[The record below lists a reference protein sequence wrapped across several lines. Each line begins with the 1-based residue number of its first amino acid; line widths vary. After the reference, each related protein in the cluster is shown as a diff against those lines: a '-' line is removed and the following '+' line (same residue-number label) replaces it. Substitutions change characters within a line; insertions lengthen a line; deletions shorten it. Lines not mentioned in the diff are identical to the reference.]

1 MNTAVYVDPSTL
13 QRVATDLRRLG
24 DLPQAKKYYG
34 RLADLGE
41 VNPNY
46 HATAYFE
53 LAALEEDIPTKR
65 ALLDKALERQP
76 SHVMAGVI
84 RKCLTP
90 EMEERIE
97 LNREVLMPIFS
108 NGFNVQIQTTSRCNA
123 TCVMCPYPGSYHDT
137 NPNIMP
143 EDTFEH
149 TLRLL
154 EGFPLKKVCLYLNNE
169 PFLDKNLVEKIHRIK
184 GRLTFDHIEIST
196 NGSGFTEKNIQ
207 ALCDALAGTRHEI
220 WYSWHGVTKE
230 VYERVMGLNWDQN
243 VRRLQAYLKVSQGR
257 LKTMFRSITGGRLHV
272 DEQYSTREEAEQFF
286 KDQIAAAGLDP
297 SHRNLSIQTF
307 TFHDRAGGVT
317 FYGKRSAH
325 VAGMVGS
332 LKPSCSRLYEW
343 LHIVDDAT
351 VILCCMDF
359 NKETVTVDIRE
370 FDRLEDLLNA
380 PAIAQLRNQALGLLD
395 SPHDFI
401 CKRCTS
407 PGG

>member
-1 MNTAVYVDPSTL
+1 MSTAVYVDPSAL
-13 QRVATDLRRLG
+13 QRVASDLRRLG
-24 DLPQAKKYYG
+24 DVPQAKKYYG
-34 RLADLGE
+34 RLVELGE
-41 VNPNY
+41 VNPSY
-46 HATAYFE
+46 HATGYFE

-84 RKCLTP
+84 RKCLTD
-90 EMEERIE
+90 EMEARIE
-97 LNREVLMPIFS
+97 QNREVLMPIFS

-137 NPNIMP
+137 NPNVMP

-154 EGFPLKKVCLYLNNE
+154 EGFPLRKVCLYLNNE
-169 PFLDKNLVEKIHRIK
+169 PFLDKNLVEKIRRIK

-196 NGSGFTEKNIQ
+196 NGSGFTDKNIQ
-207 ALCDALAGTRHEI
+207 ALCEALEGTRHEI
-220 WYSWHGVTKE
+220 WYSWHGVSKE

-243 VRRLQAYLKVSQGR
+243 VRRLQAYLRITQGR
-257 LKTMFRSITGGRLHV
+257 LKTIFRTITGGRLHI
-272 DEQYSTREEAEQFF
+272 DEQYSTRDEAERFF
-286 KDQIAAAGLDP
+286 REQITAAGLDV
-297 SHRNLSIQTF
+297 SNRNLVISPF
-307 TFHDRAGGVT
+307 TFHDRAGSVT
-317 FYGKRSAH
+317 FYGKRAPH
-325 VAGMVGS
+325 VAAMVGS
-332 LKPSCSRLYEW
+332 LKPECWRLYEW

-359 NKETVTVDIRE
+359 NKETVTVDIRDY
-370 FDRLEDLLNA
+370 DRLEDLLNA
-380 PAIAQLRNQALGLLD
+380 PPIALLRNQALGRVE
-395 SPHDFI
+395 SPPNFI